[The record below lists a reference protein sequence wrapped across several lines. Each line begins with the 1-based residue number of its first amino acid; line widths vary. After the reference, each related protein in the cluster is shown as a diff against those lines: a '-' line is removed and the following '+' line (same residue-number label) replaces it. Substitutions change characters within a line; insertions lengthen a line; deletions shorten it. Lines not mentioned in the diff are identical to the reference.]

1 MSNSQLIFDNFKS
14 LIFQANDDSEDDL
27 KDCIR
32 ILLIIAGADGEV
44 SDMEWQVI
52 FEFVDSVGGA
62 LEVVDGLK
70 EFDYNNAALDDYVFK
85 IDPDLHKILL
95 YSGLKAA
102 RIDGL
107 SSEEREEALELARLT
122 GIDISVCTAMEHLL
136 NMEDEIKLM
145 KRGLLLNR

>member
-1 MSNSQLIFDNFKS
+1 MSNNKLIFDNFKN
-14 LIFQANDDSEDDL
+14 LIFQANEDSEDDL

-44 SDMEWQVI
+44 SEMEWQVV
-52 FEFVDSVGGA
+52 FEFVDSVGGS
-62 LEVVDGLK
+62 LQVVDELK
-70 EFDYNNAALDDYVFK
+70 DFDYNNNSLDDYVFR

-107 SSEEREEALELARLT
+107 STEEREEALELARLT
-122 GIDISVCTAMEHLL
+122 GIDLSVCAAMEHLL